1 MQMTQNVT
9 DAKVQIQSSRQNVTT
24 ELSDGTVTAKYL
36 DEDATFS
43 MTFNSNVDYHLN
55 SYSVKYRTKRD
66 YSYAAQYDRFT
77 VAQTRTYYKL
87 VTKSDSSDGSAEFEA
102 AVRKIYGPDCNESV
116 LMAKNKDGNHT
127 FSIAVANAAKETEY
141 QLYQP
146 GMKLPLMTDG
156 KEVVRVDMLTVSEG
170 DLYIS
175 GEGRFWDSNRR
186 TFALNMRQQ
195 SSRYIVISLVT
206 LRRGYFRRQLFWKAE
221 KICPRMQSLQMIQS

>member
-1 MQMTQNVT
+1 M
-9 DAKVQIQSSRQNVTT
+9 TT

-116 LMAKNKDGNHT
+116 LMAKNKEIIH
-127 FSIAVANAAKETEY
+127 SVL
-141 QLYQP
+141 QLP
-146 GMKLPLMTDG
+146 M
-156 KEVVRVDMLTVSEG
+156 
-170 DLYIS
+170 
-175 GEGRFWDSNRR
+175 RR
-186 TFALNMRQQ
+186 RRRDINC
-195 SSRYIVISLVT
+195 ISLV
-206 LRRGYFRRQLFWKAE
+206 
-221 KICPRMQSLQMIQS
+221 